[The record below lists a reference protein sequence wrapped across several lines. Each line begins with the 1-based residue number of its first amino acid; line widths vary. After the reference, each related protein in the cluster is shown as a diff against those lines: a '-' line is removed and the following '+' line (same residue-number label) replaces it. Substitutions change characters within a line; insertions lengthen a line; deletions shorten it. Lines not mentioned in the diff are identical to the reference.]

1 MVININMLYYLA
13 SIVLTALIE
22 IGIILIV
29 NGDKYS
35 NIHQILGDEN
45 RTIGLALILIAFGL
59 VPVLNLM
66 VAFILLVVWGMGEL

>member
-1 MVININMLYYLA
+1 MLYYLA
-13 SIVLTALIE
+13 SVVLTALIE

-35 NIHQILGDEN
+35 NIHQILGDKN
-45 RTIGLALILIAFGL
+45 GTIGLALILVGFGL
-59 VPVLNLM
+59 VPILNLI